1 MGEVAAGSVLAP
13 LPLLRAAMGGTF
25 FCGYRFGCES
35 NLTLFHTC
43 AVEFAKFGNAHL
55 RFFEMRI
62 VSSPFCMFRMA
73 EEEAGDVVVDVDVDN
88 MQMLWNVLT
97 EVRVNSLP
105 AFSKPAANNADM
117 YRVLVGERNP
127 STVHR
132 ALHELLRGRAGQP
145 LTMSW
150 VLYAMLRERCARD
163 DVDMQALLDGDQ
175 RNGKGRKRH
184 TGMFNTGSNKK
195 SREAAA
201 DAGDDNTAPVFRILD
216 RCLERPPSRLTD
228 QP

>member
-1 MGEVAAGSVLAP
+1 MV
-13 LPLLRAAMGGTF
+13 
-25 FCGYRFGCES
+25 RFGCES

-43 AVEFAKFGNAHL
+43 AVEFASFGNAHR
-55 RFFEMRI
+55 RFFEMRF
-62 VSSPFCMFRMA
+62 VSSPFCMFRMV
-73 EEEAGDVVVDVDVDN
+73 EEAGGNVVADADVEN
-88 MQMLWNVLT
+88 MQMLWNVFK
-97 EVRVNSLP
+97 EVRVNALTTFSRP
-105 AFSKPAANNADM
+105 AGNNADM
-117 YRVLVGERNP
+117 YSRVLVGERNP

-132 ALHELLRGRAGQP
+132 ALHELLKGRPGES
-145 LTMSW
+145 LTAAW
-150 VLYAMLRERCARD
+150 VIYAMLREQCARD

>member
-1 MGEVAAGSVLAP
+1 MQKTSEKKKTHCP
-13 LPLLRAAMGGTF
+13 LPTSHIRIL
-25 FCGYRFGCES
+25 
-35 NLTLFHTC
+35 
-43 AVEFAKFGNAHL
+43 
-55 RFFEMRI
+55 EMRF

-73 EEEAGDVVVDVDVDN
+73 EEEGGDVVVDADVEN
-88 MQMLWNVLT
+88 MQMLWNILT

-105 AFSKPAANNADM
+105 AFSRLAANNADM
-117 YRVLVGERNP
+117 YGRVLVGERNP
-127 STVHR
+127 STAHR

-150 VLYAMLRERCARD
+150 VLYAMLREQCARD

-175 RNGKGRKRH
+175 RNGKGKRRNP
-184 TGMFNTGSNKK
+184 GMFNTGSNKK
-195 SREAAA
+195 SRESAA
-201 DAGDDNTAPVFRILD
+201 DAGDDNTSPVFRILD